1 MSQVD
6 VEGYEA
12 AALGTAHRLLSSGRV
27 RAIQL
32 EVTQTKPTMIAM
44 GKLFARLEDE
54 GFELRQ
60 VNNSLRD
67 DASGLPLGPWRDT
80 PGPWATLPP
89 FPRRRGVAN
98 HTLLKSGREEEA
110 VLRRE
115 RFASHSWE
123 SWTRDVEQRTTNVVG
138 TRLPLLT
145 LNTR

>member
-1 MSQVD
+1 M
-6 VEGYEA
+6 
-12 AALGTAHRLLSSGRV
+12 
-27 RAIQL
+27 
-32 EVTQTKPTMIAM
+32 TQTKPTMIAM

>member
-1 MSQVD
+1 M
-6 VEGYEA
+6 
-12 AALGTAHRLLSSGRV
+12 

-32 EVTQTKPTMIAM
+32 EVTKTKPTMIAM
-44 GKLFARLEDE
+44 GELFARLEDE

-98 HTLLKSGREEEA
+98 HTLLKSRREA
-110 VLRRE
+110 VLRSE
-115 RFASHSWE
+115 RFASHSW
-123 SWTRDVEQRTTNVVG
+123 TTDVEQRTTNIVG

>member
-1 MSQVD
+1 
-6 VEGYEA
+6 
-12 AALGTAHRLLSSGRV
+12 
-27 RAIQL
+27 
-32 EVTQTKPTMIAM
+32 MIAM
-44 GKLFARLEDE
+44 GELFARLEDE

-98 HTLLKSGREEEA
+98 HTLLKSRREAEEA
-110 VLRRE
+110 VLGRE
-115 RFASHSWE
+115 QFASH

>member
-1 MSQVD
+1 
-6 VEGYEA
+6 
-12 AALGTAHRLLSSGRV
+12 
-27 RAIQL
+27 
-32 EVTQTKPTMIAM
+32 MIAM
-44 GKLFARLEDE
+44 GELFARLEDE

-98 HTLLKSGREEEA
+98 HTLLESRRDA

-115 RFASHSWE
+115 RLASHSWKL
-123 SWTRDVEQRTTNVVG
+123 WTRDVEQRTTNVVG